1 MTGKMFEPMRR
12 PSVGRE
18 CGPAMPT
25 LLATQFVLAT
35 LLVGAA
41 HAAPVRIFGGTPIVA
56 QDGLVIVV
64 YLGDSNSLF
73 NNRLYLEAPG
83 PLPIQLFESRSS
95 VVGAPLGIGP
105 YTGGTVLQFADRAV
119 FEPDPAGYDFR
130 FFTGTGA
137 DNPDRLP
144 HAVFTFDPDDPMAG
158 VTVGFEDLYGGGDLD
173 FNDLQFSLTN
183 VGIQLLAASLGSST
197 NPLGST
203 INFAAGNS
211 TSFGSFGE
219 SYQNQG
225 TFNNAGNTQAY
236 DVFTNSGTFS
246 NSGDFFA
253 DLTSSVS
260 NQFGALLANEAG
272 GTLNFGGGLFNI
284 GSIINEG
291 NATVL
296 QGVLN
301 SGVIQNAATALI
313 RVLGDATV
321 ENSGQINNSGTFSSS
336 GSILNA
342 PAGSWDNL
350 FGSLTEISNSGSFNN
365 AGSFNVSGTVSN
377 DGQFV
382 NSGTFNIGSTGS
394 FSGTGS
400 VLQGAGSMIDM
411 VIDGLLGG
419 SSLDIQ
425 GGSLGGSGTITAP
438 TIVGP
443 GGEVNPGNS
452 PGTLTIDNT
461 FSLLGGTLNIEL
473 GGRNLF
479 DSLLI
484 SGAAGF
490 TGGTVNFY
498 FDYAPLAG
506 DSFSWLTAGGGL
518 NGWETLSYNF
528 YNAGS
533 MLQFD
538 TLRVDNSLI
547 LTARDRTTTVPEPA
561 TSWLLALGLFLL
573 WAARR
578 LPRNFRAA
586 RH

>member
-1 MTGKMFEPMRR
+1 
-12 PSVGRE
+12 
-18 CGPAMPT
+18 MPT
-25 LLATQFVLAT
+25 LLASLCALAT
-35 LLVGAA
+35 ALAAPA
-41 HAAPVRIFGGTPIVA
+41 HAAPVTIVGGTPIVV

-64 YLGDSNSLF
+64 YLGDPNSLF
-73 NNRLYLEAPG
+73 NNRLYLESPG
-83 PLPIQLFESRSS
+83 PLPIQLFETRSS

-119 FEPDPAGYDFR
+119 FEADPGSYDFR

-137 DNPDRLP
+137 NNPDRLP

-183 VGIQLLAASLGSST
+183 VGIQLLAASLGGSV

-203 INFAAGNS
+203 IDFAAGNS

-225 TFNNAGNTQAY
+225 TFNNAGYTHAY
-236 DVFTNSGTFS
+236 DGFTNSGTFS

-253 DLTSSVS
+253 DLTSSVE

-272 GTLNFGGGLFNI
+272 GTLNFGGGLSNI
-284 GSIINEG
+284 GSIFNEG
-291 NATVL
+291 NASVL
-296 QGVLN
+296 LGDLFN
-301 SGVIQNAATALI
+301 SGEFQNASTALF

-321 ENSGQINNSGTFSSS
+321 ENSGQFNNSGTFSSS

-342 PAGSWDNL
+342 PAGSWDSF

-382 NSGTFNIGSTGS
+382 NRGTFNIGSTGS
-394 FSGTGS
+394 FSGVGS
-400 VLQGAGSMIDM
+400 VLQGAGSMIEM

-425 GGSLGGSGTITAP
+425 GGSLGGSGTIAAP
-438 TIVGP
+438 TFVGP
-443 GGEVNPGNS
+443 GGDVNPGNS

-473 GGRNLF
+473 GGQNLF

-490 TGGTVNFY
+490 TGGTVNFF
-498 FDYAPLAG
+498 FDYAPGAG
-506 DSFSWLTAGGGL
+506 DSFRWLTAGGGL

-533 MLQFD
+533 TLQFD

-547 LTARDRTTTVPEPA
+547 LTARDRSTTVPEPA
-561 TSWLLALGLFLL
+561 TSWLLALGLSLL
-573 WAARR
+573 WAGRR
-578 LPRNFRAA
+578 LPRNVRAA